1 MWLKLIEQVAS
12 TVGWTEVR
20 SPSIANDALPSSAH
34 PITLQYEDKPMH
46 TTTSRSQALA

>member
-34 PITLQYEDKPMH
+34 PIPFFKLKGTYYE
-46 TTTSRSQALA
+46 